1 MISALPT
8 TLPTTPPT
16 TPPTTQPTKLHA
28 ALSTTLPTLGQA
40 TRAALTPWR
49 LPLGAVLQRF
59 DEVVP
64 RSAPLVVV
72 TVAAVGCA
80 LADQAARQALRLLGD
95 QSFIGPE
102 YIVLGVEE
110 FGPLV
115 VALTLSL
122 RVGAGFAAEVATL
135 QSESTLDAMALFGE
149 EPARRVLAPMG
160 FALLLGAVALGLLGF
175 VAWELAGMVTLMLRS
190 GVSPFTFF
198 HPEAVR
204 GAGVVL
210 MVVKC
215 AAAGAIVFATA
226 TRAGLGAR
234 GGAVAVGDAATKA
247 VVSAVLG
254 CLLMSAALDML
265 YFLAR
270 SPGAPPWSSSTSP
283 CASVPSPSSTTCAR
297 ASRPGACTPWW
308 GARAR
313 ARACS

>member
-1 MISALPT
+1 MSVAV
-8 TLPTTPPT
+8 
-16 TPPTTQPTKLHA
+16 A
-28 ALSTTLPTLGQA
+28 TLGRA
-40 TRAALTPWR
+40 TREALAWWR
-49 LPLGAVLQRF
+49 LPARAVLQRL
-59 DEVVP
+59 DEVVA
-64 RSAPLVVV
+64 RSVPLVVV

-149 EPARRVLAPMG
+149 EPARRVLAPMAV
-160 FALLLGAVALGLLGF
+160 ALVLGAVALGLLGF
-175 VAWELAGMVTLMLRS
+175 VAWELSGMATLLLRS

-204 GAGVVL
+204 AAGVAL
-210 MVVKC
+210 LVVKC
-215 AAAGAIVFATA
+215 AAAGAIVFAAA
-226 TRAGLGAR
+226 TRAGLAAR
-234 GGAVAVGDAATKA
+234 GGAVAVGEAATRA
-247 VVSAVLG
+247 VVGAVLG

-265 YFLAR
+265 IFVAR
-270 SPGAPPWSSSTSP
+270 SP
-283 CASVPSPSSTTCAR
+283 
-297 ASRPGACTPWW
+297 
-308 GARAR
+308 
-313 ARACS
+313 

>member
-16 TPPTTQPTKLHA
+16 TPPTTQPTTLHT

-40 TRAALTPWR
+40 TRAALAPWR

-270 SPGAPPWSSSTSP
+270 SP
-283 CASVPSPSSTTCAR
+283 
-297 ASRPGACTPWW
+297 
-308 GARAR
+308 
-313 ARACS
+313 

>member
-1 MISALPT
+1 MSARV
-8 TLPTTPPT
+8 
-16 TPPTTQPTKLHA
+16 A
-28 ALSTTLPTLGQA
+28 SLGGA
-40 TRAALTPWR
+40 SRAALTWWR
-49 LPLGAVLQRF
+49 LPPGALLQRL

-64 RSAPLVVV
+64 RSVPLVIV

-135 QSESTLDAMALFGE
+135 QSESTLDAMALFGQ

-160 FALLLGAVALGLLGF
+160 VALVLGAVALGLVGF
-175 VAWELAGMVTLMLRS
+175 VAWELAGMATLLLRS
-190 GVSPFTFF
+190 EVSPFTFF

-210 MVVKC
+210 MILKC
-215 AAAGAIVFATA
+215 AAAGAIVFAAA
-226 TRAGLGAR
+226 THAGLAAR
-234 GGAVAVGDAATKA
+234 GGAVAVGEAATKA
-247 VVSAVLG
+247 VVGAVLG
-254 CLLMSAALDML
+254 CLIMSAALDML
-265 YFLAR
+265 WFLAR
-270 SPGAPPWSSSTSP
+270 SP
-283 CASVPSPSSTTCAR
+283 
-297 ASRPGACTPWW
+297 
-308 GARAR
+308 
-313 ARACS
+313 